1 MIIGLIKLI
10 NKSLNIPIK
19 FQQQSSIFCF
29 LINTKQITAY
39 LFDID
44 RHSILVFNFEPRPI
58 IDNLTQRMLYFEHI
72 FILFVIFDV
81 LIICQSSFDIID
93 QILLFLDWC
102 CCHFINYDEYILQNV
117 DDWLVCWGYD
127 VRYLIL

>member
-1 MIIGLIKLI
+1 LVGFNTPDKMIIGLIKLI

-58 IDNLTQRMLYFEHI
+58 IDNLTQRMLYYEHI

-93 QILLFLDWC
+93 QILLFLD
-102 CCHFINYDEYILQNV
+102 
-117 DDWLVCWGYD
+117 G
-127 VRYLIL
+127 